1 MSTGGGDDRAP
12 VLRIVRG
19 TPDDVELAAL
29 VSVLAAR
36 VAGAAAG
43 SELTGRPRS
52 AWADRRRM
60 LRGVAAPGPGAWRR
74 SALP

>member
-36 VAGAAAG
+36 AAGAAAG

-52 AWADRRRM
+52 AWA
-60 LRGVAAPGPGAWRR
+60 
-74 SALP
+74 